1 MRFCCSPVEIE
12 GEGRVERLIVG
23 RNELY
28 RDDSGAI
35 RARDTGE
42 RETIECGLVLRSI
55 GYRGAGLDGIPFD
68 DGRGLI
74 PNDAGRVTDPESGE
88 QVAGH
93 YAVGWIKRGPSGVIG
108 TNKKDALDTV
118 NSMLEDLEAG
128 THPRAAAQPARPEAK
143 PRTWRELPIAELL
156 DERGGD
162 HVTYLGWQ
170 AIDRAEVAAGEPHGR
185 PRVKFCTVAE
195 MVDASR
201 QGVAG

>member
-1 MRFCCSPVEIE
+1 M
-12 GEGRVERLIVG
+12 
-23 RNELY
+23 
-28 RDDSGAI
+28 
-35 RARDTGE
+35 
-42 RETIECGLVLRSI
+42 LRSI

-128 THPRAAAQPARPEAK
+128 RIPE
-143 PRTWRELPIAELL
+143 PSERRRTPGSEAEDLAPIEMLL
-156 DERGGD
+156 DQRDGD